1 MNAFCMEILQI
12 LVWTTLLENSTPHYS
27 DFYVWKGAV
36 VYRSCTLS
44 CDIWPSLAP
53 VEPLSAQQQNT
64 AVVLSSSQV
73 WVCATVWM
81 QSSWVRGKKKKDD
94 ACLAE
99 KAWLRLKKQTAGT
112 AVVVFVCVLLTQTV
126 GQEVGGE
133 ALGAVAHGCVV
144 VCVSA
149 KHQHRP
155 AHYHRCVEV
164 TEEAA
169 VSQNGPA
176 HAHSDGCYTVRRC
189 TAVTIRQAVCAQKWV
204 SSVVTIPTCCCCN
217 GFVTKE
223 SVKHRCS
230 YLQLYNKSNK

>member
-1 MNAFCMEILQI
+1 MKRGCGLPLVYIELRHLTFSCSSGAAQCSTTKHCSCTEQLPGVSMCNCMNAKQ
-12 LVWTTLLENSTPHYS
+12 
-27 DFYVWKGAV
+27 
-36 VYRSCTLS
+36 
-44 CDIWPSLAP
+44 
-53 VEPLSAQQQNT
+53 LSA
-64 AVVLSSSQV
+64 
-73 WVCATVWM
+73 
-81 QSSWVRGKKKKDD
+81 GKKKKKDD